1 MRIPA
6 CRADVGTATVDD
18 LRVSWQGLEIKAV
31 AEVDVAGVPTASPEE
46 AATAVVIGT
55 VLWEPV
61 LLALR
66 RLAQEAVSAES
77 LGRPLHDAGSG

>member
-1 MRIPA
+1 
-6 CRADVGTATVDD
+6 
-18 LRVSWQGLEIKAV
+18 
-31 AEVDVAGVPTASPEE
+31 VAGVPTTSPEE
-46 AATAVVIGT
+46 AATAVVVGT